1 MSKKPAA
8 ASAPVIEIAKEE
20 VPIIRKKRAFKE
32 QYELDTIEKELPQL
46 QDKKSSLE
54 KELLEL
60 GDQYDKI
67 VVISQELKEISD
79 RIDAYELRW
88 LELND

>member
-1 MSKKPAA
+1 
-8 ASAPVIEIAKEE
+8 
-20 VPIIRKKRAFKE
+20 
-32 QYELDTIEKELPQL
+32 
-46 QDKKSSLE
+46 
-54 KELLEL
+54 L

>member
-1 MSKKPAA
+1 M
-8 ASAPVIEIAKEE
+8 
-20 VPIIRKKRAFKE
+20 
-32 QYELDTIEKELPQL
+32 

-54 KELLEL
+54 KELSEL

-79 RIDAYELRW
+79 LIDAYELRW